1 MKLKIKDIAKKAGVS
16 TTAVSF
22 ALNGKEGISEQ
33 TREKILRIVE
43 EAGYTSKVLE
53 KREKRFDK
61 EVKNASKLI
70 MLLHLTN
77 SDSNVEETEDTFSF
91 YEIMQKVEK
100 EIHKY
105 QYNLFYKS
113 ISIVNDDCTE
123 IEKIITFYQIE
134 GMLIVG
140 NGLLSKQIKKIANM
154 NIPMVVVGQSF
165 RQNNLDCIAF
175 DNYAGAY
182 EAVTYLNELNHKR
195 ISYIKTEGK
204 SKSLEDR
211 EKGYDAA
218 MSDLDL
224 EMNKRHFV
232 WEKNGLNQE
241 LIETIRL
248 EGPSAFLAENDYLA
262 VDVIK
267 EFQQAGIK
275 VPEEMSVMGFDNIV
289 VADLVTPELTTM
301 DISWER
307 IAELSVKRLM
317 EKMKGEN
324 VGTLKIIL
332 SAELVERKSCRKL

>member
-113 ISIVNDDCTE
+113 ISMVNDDCT
-123 IEKIITFYQIE
+123 
-134 GMLIVG
+134 
-140 NGLLSKQIKKIANM
+140 
-154 NIPMVVVGQSF
+154 
-165 RQNNLDCIAF
+165 
-175 DNYAGAY
+175 
-182 EAVTYLNELNHKR
+182 
-195 ISYIKTEGK
+195 
-204 SKSLEDR
+204 
-211 EKGYDAA
+211 
-218 MSDLDL
+218 
-224 EMNKRHFV
+224 
-232 WEKNGLNQE
+232 
-241 LIETIRL
+241 
-248 EGPSAFLAENDYLA
+248 
-262 VDVIK
+262 
-267 EFQQAGIK
+267 
-275 VPEEMSVMGFDNIV
+275 
-289 VADLVTPELTTM
+289 
-301 DISWER
+301 
-307 IAELSVKRLM
+307 
-317 EKMKGEN
+317 
-324 VGTLKIIL
+324 
-332 SAELVERKSCRKL
+332 

>member
-1 MKLKIKDIAKKAGVS
+1 M
-16 TTAVSF
+16 
-22 ALNGKEGISEQ
+22 
-33 TREKILRIVE
+33 E

-113 ISIVNDDCTE
+113 ISMVNDDCTE

-232 WEKNGLNQE
+232 WGEKRVESGANRNNPTG
-241 LIETIRL
+241 RAKCFF
-248 EGPSAFLAENDYLA
+248 G
-262 VDVIK
+262 
-267 EFQQAGIK
+267 
-275 VPEEMSVMGFDNIV
+275 
-289 VADLVTPELTTM
+289 
-301 DISWER
+301 R
-307 IAELSVKRLM
+307 KRL
-317 EKMKGEN
+317 
-324 VGTLKIIL
+324 
-332 SAELVERKSCRKL
+332 SCGRCD